1 MADSNL
7 SAMLKQLRLNPAL
20 LKAVPALI
28 GRYGAAGAVVLARSY
43 LGPLAP
49 TGEIK
54 SGDGDGAPPHA
65 ETEAAA
71 ELSTGTRDGATT
83 PRKVASTDA
92 AVLSLALTKLVYELG
107 ELAAH
112 NPGFDPKGQQP
123 EFKLD
128 ERGRAPAMSVTHV
141 VAVARLLKAYSA
153 ERQAAEPAP
162 PPPTARARLQA
173 ARSERY
179 AATPRYSYV
188 ARPTTYRTPR

>member
-7 SAMLKQLRLNPAL
+7 SAMMKQLRLNPGL
-20 LKAVPALI
+20 LKALPGLVS
-28 GRYGAAGAVVLARSY
+28 RYGTAGAVALARGY

-49 TGEIK
+49 TADAK
-54 SGDGDGAPPHA
+54 VATPRDAPAA
-65 ETEAAA
+65 EAEAAA
-71 ELSTGTRDGATT
+71 ANGAAS
-83 PRKVASTDA
+83 PRKTSNADA
-92 AVLSLALTKLVYELG
+92 ALLGLALTKLIYELG
-107 ELAAH
+107 ELAVH
-112 NPGFDPKGQQP
+112 NPEFDPKGKQP

-153 ERQAAEPAP
+153 ERQAAEPAA
-162 PPPTARARLQA
+162 PPTTPRARLQA